1 MQEGL
6 QLTWELGLREIIIE
20 GDAQAVIK
28 ALQNPKTC
36 PWPIQKVVEGAM
48 LSSSCFKVWIA
59 SHVGRNGNE
68 AVHLMAKMAK
78 SLLDCKIWVD
88 DTLPI
93 IADQALQDVTNLYHV
108 SV

>member
-20 GDAQAVIK
+20 GDTQAVIK
-28 ALQNPKTC
+28 PLQNPKTC

-48 LSSSCFKVWIA
+48 LSFSCFMVWIA